1 MATSVI
7 SGPQRKLALVIGIS
21 NYEKAT
27 DLPNAI
33 NDAEAI
39 SSALKSIGFVLHK
52 GGPKLNPTYEEMR
65 LALVAFECSIKT
77 GDMVLFYYAGHGT
90 QWEDQNY
97 LIPSDNFKEEI
108 KSDVMEKVELSGSD
122 LRKCAINA
130 QDFLN
135 VINDQD
141 PFVTMFFLDCCRTY
155 HLRDSKPQQNSRGEQ
170 INHSQGL
177 KSMPVKVGS
186 LIAFAC
192 APGTVADDGEAE
204 ETNGLFTKHL
214 LKHIIT
220 PNDDIRM
227 VLSDVTNGVIQES
240 KSQQIPHVTSIL
252 THRDIFL
259 YNHISDSSQ
268 SSHPAPNASTVSKN
282 AMTSSQSRSIPKP
295 GTFHYSMKKSNSY
308 TSLTT
313 MNRCGDRFTDIQLEN
328 KPLPEY
334 YNYSNHELLSLE
346 AATNELQGVL
356 KDKNCFVEKAKKYCT
371 YPNEHN
377 LSKDE
382 SAAIYIFT
390 MEMPHD
396 SCVYRIL
403 NQTLRAEDQSKVRP
417 WFGYLKL
424 LDSAVSKL
432 PTFKGTIW
440 RGINKDVT
448 MNFKN
453 GQRITW
459 WSISSCS
466 TSLDF
471 ISSFISKSSPGTLF
485 HIECLNGKSISSYTC
500 YPDDKEVVLMSGTK
514 FEVVSIL
521 LKHEGGLNV
530 IHLKEIN
537 NNGDDNDYFYDY
549 KESEEKE
556 SPRPSNSSG
565 PKLNPT
571 CNEIRHALVDF
582 LGSIKMGDMVLF
594 YYAGHGIQW
603 EDKNYLIPSDNFKE
617 ELKDNIIEKVKL
629 SGADLKQRAINVQN
643 LLNDIND
650 QDPFVTMFFLDC
662 CRTYHL
668 RDSKPQQN
676 SRGEQINHSQ
686 GLRPMPAKVGSL
698 IAFACAP
705 GTVAD
710 DGEAEETNGLFTKHL
725 LKHITTPNE
734 DIRMILADVTDG
746 VIEESKSQQIP
757 HVTSILRRKNICLY
771 NHISGRSYIEGYIY
785 FMTVRG
791 KTIYDQHRSKYLVKE
806 DKYGLNFAKNELSRD
821 KMDRIDND
829 VGLETYEPNCN
840 YLCLLSVWY
849 RHLRVLYCILWMLCT

>member
-1 MATSVI
+1 LSLLLMTTSTI
-7 SGPQRKLALVIGIS
+7 PNSRRKLALVIGIS
-21 NYEKAT
+21 IYANGRN
-27 DLPNAI
+27 LPNAI
-33 NDAEAI
+33 NDAKAI
-39 SSALKSIGFVLHK
+39 SSALKSIGFILHE

-65 LALVAFECSIKT
+65 HALVAFECSIKT

-556 SPRPSNSSG
+556 SPRPSNS
-565 PKLNPT
+565 
-571 CNEIRHALVDF
+571 
-582 LGSIKMGDMVLF
+582 
-594 YYAGHGIQW
+594 
-603 EDKNYLIPSDNFKE
+603 
-617 ELKDNIIEKVKL
+617 
-629 SGADLKQRAINVQN
+629 
-643 LLNDIND
+643 
-650 QDPFVTMFFLDC
+650 
-662 CRTYHL
+662 
-668 RDSKPQQN
+668 
-676 SRGEQINHSQ
+676 
-686 GLRPMPAKVGSL
+686 
-698 IAFACAP
+698 
-705 GTVAD
+705 
-710 DGEAEETNGLFTKHL
+710 
-725 LKHITTPNE
+725 
-734 DIRMILADVTDG
+734 
-746 VIEESKSQQIP
+746 
-757 HVTSILRRKNICLY
+757 
-771 NHISGRSYIEGYIY
+771 
-785 FMTVRG
+785 
-791 KTIYDQHRSKYLVKE
+791 
-806 DKYGLNFAKNELSRD
+806 
-821 KMDRIDND
+821 
-829 VGLETYEPNCN
+829 
-840 YLCLLSVWY
+840 
-849 RHLRVLYCILWMLCT
+849 

>member
-7 SGPQRKLALVIGIS
+7 SSSRRKLALVIGIS
-21 NYEKAT
+21 NY
-27 DLPNAI
+27 DNGINLPNAI
-33 NDAEAI
+33 NDAKAI
-39 SSALKSIGFVLHK
+39 SSALKDIEFIL
-52 GGPKLNPTYEEMR
+52 YE
-65 LALVAFECSIKT
+65 
-77 GDMVLFYYAGHGT
+77 G
-90 QWEDQNY
+90 
-97 LIPSDNFKEEI
+97 
-108 KSDVMEKVELSGSD
+108 
-122 LRKCAINA
+122 
-130 QDFLN
+130 
-135 VINDQD
+135 
-141 PFVTMFFLDCCRTY
+141 
-155 HLRDSKPQQNSRGEQ
+155 
-170 INHSQGL
+170 
-177 KSMPVKVGS
+177 
-186 LIAFAC
+186 
-192 APGTVADDGEAE
+192 
-204 ETNGLFTKHL
+204 
-214 LKHIIT
+214 
-220 PNDDIRM
+220 
-227 VLSDVTNGVIQES
+227 
-240 KSQQIPHVTSIL
+240 
-252 THRDIFL
+252 
-259 YNHISDSSQ
+259 
-268 SSHPAPNASTVSKN
+268 
-282 AMTSSQSRSIPKP
+282 
-295 GTFHYSMKKSNSY
+295 
-308 TSLTT
+308 
-313 MNRCGDRFTDIQLEN
+313 
-328 KPLPEY
+328 
-334 YNYSNHELLSLE
+334 
-346 AATNELQGVL
+346 
-356 KDKNCFVEKAKKYCT
+356 
-371 YPNEHN
+371 
-377 LSKDE
+377 
-382 SAAIYIFT
+382 
-390 MEMPHD
+390 
-396 SCVYRIL
+396 
-403 NQTLRAEDQSKVRP
+403 
-417 WFGYLKL
+417 
-424 LDSAVSKL
+424 
-432 PTFKGTIW
+432 
-440 RGINKDVT
+440 
-448 MNFKN
+448 
-453 GQRITW
+453 
-459 WSISSCS
+459 
-466 TSLDF
+466 
-471 ISSFISKSSPGTLF
+471 
-485 HIECLNGKSISSYTC
+485 
-500 YPDDKEVVLMSGTK
+500 
-514 FEVVSIL
+514 
-521 LKHEGGLNV
+521 
-530 IHLKEIN
+530 
-537 NNGDDNDYFYDY
+537 
-549 KESEEKE
+549 
-556 SPRPSNSSG
+556 G